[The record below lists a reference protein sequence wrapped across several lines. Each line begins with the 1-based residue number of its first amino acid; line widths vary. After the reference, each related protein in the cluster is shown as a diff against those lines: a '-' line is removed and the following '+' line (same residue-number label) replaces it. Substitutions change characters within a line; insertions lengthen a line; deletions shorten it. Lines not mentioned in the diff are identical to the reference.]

1 MKYFFTLLL
10 FVLFTIP
17 SFANGKNPLT
27 LSRYLAQDIAQK
39 SLADFTAK
47 YLVKNSALKARV
59 DKALFSKQEELP
71 VQGMDRARAEIAK
84 ISNNIYRA
92 MVRQPALPAGGGYI
106 PSFSKDSEIFIETTG
121 LHYSDMALMLRH
133 ALNDPM
139 ERNFAGY
146 FVQDF
151 RELQKIALNPA
162 TGQTLDEALR
172 TAYQQAANAKGGI
185 LIITEETPE
194 QLQTFKGKLYRT
206 VPAGLKDMYVMDW
219 ENGQW
224 LSYQKSILDPL
235 WKREK
240 KGVDT
245 NSELPFYGA
254 GVVEKEGY
262 LLVESGL
269 VMKDSHYD
277 PVWCVKHL
285 IQVPQSSPWFEQLK
299 YANEKGYYILIE
311 DLPGAEPGVGE
322 DELSNVTFL
331 FARQRGEPLFDNVYE
346 LERGL

>member
-1 MKYFFTLLL
+1 MKYFVSFFLS
-10 FVLFTIP
+10 VLCVVS
-17 SFANGKNPLT
+17 SFAQGRAIGT
-27 LSRYLAQDIAQK
+27 LSRSLTKDIARMRG
-39 SLADFTAK
+39 SDFTAK
-47 YLVKNSALKARV
+47 YLVANSSLKHQV
-59 DKALFSKQEELP
+59 EKALLAKKNVLP
-71 VQGMDRARAEIAK
+71 TQGMEDACTKIAQLSK
-84 ISNNIYRA
+84 NIYCA
-92 MVRQPALPAGGGYI
+92 MQRRPVLPAVGGYI
-106 PSFSKDSEIFIETTG
+106 SSFAQDSENFIETTD
-121 LHYSDMALMLRH
+121 LNYSDMALMLRH
-133 ALNDPM
+133 ALNEP
-139 ERNFAGY
+139 EGRNFAGY

-151 RELQKIALNPA
+151 RELQKVALHPA

-172 TAYQQAANAKGGI
+172 TAYQQAINYKRGI
-185 LIITEETPE
+185 LLITEETPE
-194 QLQTFKGKLYRT
+194 QLQTFKGKRYRT

-245 NSELPFYGA
+245 NRELPFYGA